1 MDEISNGNLVGT
13 LFGNLTG
20 DVALVPGKL
29 NKALYT
35 NGMDQWVNIGDHRDR
50 CLGNLEKC
58 SNGFVMALWL
68 KAHTQ
73 VMNGSEYYVNSGGHT
88 VRSIGMTLL
97 QQDGK
102 LVSSFRTTSMRWRV
116 DVPGFVSKLWYHVVL
131 VWSRERG
138 ERIYLNGCM
147 CGGMDTG
154 VEIDNNK
161 HPWYTDF
168 IFGNA
173 NTDLTERYSVV
184 AGEMTLDEVRVWDV
198 YMEEKG
204 VWELFTADILLWFE
218 HICGYPYQCDENM
231 IPHRQIFTK

>member
-13 LFGNLTG
+13 LFGNFTG

-68 KAHTQ
+68 KAHTH

-138 ERIYLNGCM
+138 EQIYLNGCM

-173 NTDLTERYSVV
+173 NTDLTERLLPVKWPWMRFAFGMPIWKRKVGALYRRYPAVIQTYMWLPISVWWKHDS
-184 AGEMTLDEVRVWDV
+184 T
-198 YMEEKG
+198 
-204 VWELFTADILLWFE
+204 
-218 HICGYPYQCDENM
+218 
-231 IPHRQIFTK
+231 